1 MFINQ
6 ISVFLENKSGQL
18 AEFIKLLADNNIDI
32 QALSIAETQDYGILR
47 IIVDRPDDTA
57 KLLQEN
63 NFPCK
68 LTSVLAVTVPDTPGS
83 LTNILSVLAENN
95 ISLEYSY
102 AFFSREKGSAC
113 IVIRVED
120 NDAALDVLKKAG
132 AIK

>member
-6 ISVFLENKSGQL
+6 ISVFLENKSGKL
-18 AEFIKLLADNNIDI
+18 AEFIKLLADENIDI

-57 KLLQEN
+57 MLLQAN

-68 LTSVLAVTVPDTPGS
+68 LITVLSVTVPDTPGS

-95 ISLEYSY
+95 ISIKYSY

-113 IVIRVED
+113 IVLRVE
-120 NDAALDVLKKAG
+120 NNELALDVLKKAG
-132 AIK
+132 IIE

>member
-18 AEFIKLLADNNIDI
+18 SEFIKLLADNNVDI

-47 IIVDRPDDTA
+47 IIVDRPEDTA
-57 KLLQEN
+57 KLLKDN
-63 NFPCK
+63 NFTCK
-68 LTSVLAVTVPDTPGS
+68 LTPVLGVTVPDTPGS

-95 ISLEYSY
+95 ISLEYAY

-120 NDAALDVLKKAG
+120 NDAALAVLKKAS
-132 AIK
+132 IIE